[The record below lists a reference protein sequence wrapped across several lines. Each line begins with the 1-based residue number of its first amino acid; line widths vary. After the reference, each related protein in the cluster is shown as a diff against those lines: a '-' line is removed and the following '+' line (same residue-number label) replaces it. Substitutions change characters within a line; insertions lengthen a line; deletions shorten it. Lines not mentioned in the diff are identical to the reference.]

1 MSIENNTTSSDIQKP
16 KILTPD
22 EKIAKDKKNLDR
34 KKYTLKSNFRG
45 GLKVERCRWSY

>member
-22 EKIAKDKKNLDR
+22 EKIAKIDKDKTDLI
-34 KKYTLKSNFRG
+34 K
-45 GLKVERCRWSY
+45 